1 MKQDAFDE
9 RKGISCILANTEKGV
24 ELCNKLTDRIWLSKS
39 SYDKIAR
46 KNGQL
51 SHPSVQSSRRKII
64 MELYEKT
71 GYDGVEKWFHKKY
84 RKQIVVHSVYNAI
97 PRKVRVALKNIIK
110 K

>member
-1 MKQDAFDE
+1 MIKSQE
-9 RKGISCILANTEKGV
+9 KTE
-24 ELCNKLTDRIWLSKS
+24 
-39 SYDKIAR
+39 
-46 KNGQL
+46 QL

>member
-1 MKQDAFDE
+1 MTIGDFGESEREHPELLKQDAFDE

-24 ELCNKLTDRIWLSKS
+24 ELCKKLTDRIWLSES

-64 MELYEKT
+64 MELTKRLDMT
-71 GYDGVEKWFHKKY
+71 GWKMVHKSIETNSCAQY
-84 RKQIVVHSVYNAI
+84 
-97 PRKVRVALKNIIK
+97 L
-110 K
+110 